1 MKYSEEVRP
10 GEKIRLDDYDT
21 SRSCGLSK
29 EDAREKA
36 DELGRE
42 MGELQ
47 ELLFAAGDTAL
58 LIVLQG
64 RDTSGKDGAIR
75 FILNYTNVQS
85 CRVAPF
91 KVPTAEELSHDF
103 LWRVHRQTPPKGGV
117 TIFNR
122 SHYEDVLVVRVAGLA
137 PEKVW
142 SKRYGQINAFE
153 ELLSASGTVVL
164 KFFLNISKKEQEE
177 RLLDREKDPVKA
189 WKLSVD
195 DWKVRDQWD
204 DYTRAY
210 EDALTRCS
218 TESAPWRI
226 IAADRK
232 WFRDLAIAECI
243 VETLRPMKKAWME
256 SLESLGREQ
265 KAELEAFRASRGA

>member
-1 MKYSEEVRP
+1 MKYSHRVKP
-10 GEKIRLDDYDT
+10 GERVRLDDIETAET
-21 SRSCGLSK
+21 SGLSK

-36 DELGRE
+36 DLLGRE

-75 FILNYTNVQS
+75 SILNYTNVQS

-103 LWRVHRQTPPKGGV
+103 LWRVHRQTPGKGGV
-117 TIFNR
+117 VIFNR
-122 SHYEDVLVVRVAGLA
+122 SHYEDVLVVRVHELV

-142 SKRYGQINAFE
+142 RRRYEQINDFE
-153 ELLSASGTVVL
+153 RLLTESGTVVL
-164 KFFLNISKKEQEE
+164 KFFLHIGKKEQEQ
-177 RLLDREKDPVKA
+177 RLLEREQEAVKA

-195 DWKVRDQWD
+195 DWKERELWG
-204 DYTRAY
+204 DYTQAY
-210 EDALTRCS
+210 EEALERCS
-218 TESAPWRI
+218 TESAPWHI
-226 IAADRK
+226 VCADHK
-232 WFRDLAIAECI
+232 WHRDLAIAECI
-243 VETLRPMKKAWME
+243 VEALKPMKARWME
-256 SLESLGREQ
+256 SLEELGKVRRQELADYR
-265 KAELEAFRASRGA
+265 KAGG